1 MVDPVSIEN
10 IFAAALS
17 GAMVII
23 FGGLYALFFAFA
35 RIGNSPRLRMGAYI
49 CYALL
54 FASTLFLA
62 RYLNLDGV
70 WRWVVLIM
78 VVGYLLAPHAIWHL
92 CVGTHP
98 KGVPPES
105 AVTTRNSL

>member
-1 MVDPVSIEN
+1 MVNPVAIEN

-17 GAMVII
+17 GAMVIV

-35 RIGNSPRLRMGAYI
+35 RIRNSPRLRMGAYI
-49 CYALL
+49 SYALL

-62 RYLNLDGV
+62 RYLNLDGM
-70 WRWVVLIM
+70 WRWVVLVM

-98 KGVPPES
+98 KGVSPES
-105 AVTTRNSL
+105 AATNNSL

>member
-1 MVDPVSIEN
+1 MLDPVAIEN
-10 IFAAALS
+10 IFAAALA

-23 FGGLYALFFAFA
+23 LGGLYALLFAFA
-35 RIGNSPRLRMGAYI
+35 KIRNSSRLQTGAYI
-49 CYALL
+49 SYALL

-62 RYLNLDGV
+62 RYLNLDGW
-70 WRWVVLIM
+70 WRWIILVM

-98 KGVPPES
+98 KGTPRES
-105 AVTTRNSL
+105 AVTTHNS

>member
-1 MVDPVSIEN
+1 MVDPVAIEN

-23 FGGLYALFFAFA
+23 FGGLYAFLFAFSKI
-35 RIGNSPRLRMGAYI
+35 RNSLRLKIGAYF

-62 RYLNLDGV
+62 RYLNLDGM
-70 WRWVVLIM
+70 WRWVVLVM
-78 VVGYLLAPHAIWHL
+78 VVGYLLAPQAIWHL
-92 CVGTHP
+92 CVGTHE
-98 KGVPPES
+98 KGAPAGS
-105 AVTTRNSL
+105 AVTTNNS